1 MKLATAFFKQF
12 DTIED
17 LIIIMLIN
25 LFDIGDI
32 SLMHR
37 SILLSLW
44 LKTPGQIFPK
54 EIVKIFLNDPL
65 YTAAS
70 KLVQFAIVVAT

>member
-37 SILLSLW
+37 SILLSL
-44 LKTPGQIFPK
+44 
-54 EIVKIFLNDPL
+54 
-65 YTAAS
+65 
-70 KLVQFAIVVAT
+70 